1 MFYSEFPVD
10 WKLWLYGKGMP
21 ENKPSFDESAVKP
34 CLDLAKKWQD
44 WKQSEDLI
52 NGKPLSNE
60 TLEKMDEVHKID
72 EEEHQQVRDLYYR
85 IAMKAR
91 FEKLLGVVIKFI
103 KVEGPHKPMLVAP
116 LLKMLLSW
124 YEKHK
129 DVMEMMK
136 EMENGKS
143 LRKIVNFQDEE
154 VKENEEH

>member
-1 MFYSEFPVD
+1 
-10 WKLWLYGKGMP
+10 MP

-154 VKENEEH
+154 VKEIEEH

>member
-1 MFYSEFPVD
+1 MGGVFLGVKNNS
-10 WKLWLYGKGMP
+10 K
-21 ENKPSFDESAVKP
+21 NFDESAVKP

-103 KVEGPHKPMLVAP
+103 KDEGPHKPMLVAP

-154 VKENEEH
+154 VKEIEEH

>member
-1 MFYSEFPVD
+1 M
-10 WKLWLYGKGMP
+10 
-21 ENKPSFDESAVKP
+21 
-34 CLDLAKKWQD
+34 DLAKKWQD

-103 KVEGPHKPMLVAP
+103 KDEGPHKPMLVAP